1 MMIDFSS
8 NNQSILVA
16 DQPIVINISQ
26 LTFSQLWID
35 ELTIN
40 NQQAAA
46 LPKGA
51 KVEIEAVAIVGDI
64 SDEKCLRTFMMKYK
78 KYIQFW
84 WKSENWYNYD
94 AKLKAETF
102 LMQNEKII
110 QFCKIEI
117 DRITMLWS
125 PLLVL
130 VK

>member
-8 NNQSILVA
+8 NNQSILVG

-64 SDEKCLRTFMMKYK
+64 SDEK
-78 KYIQFW
+78 
-84 WKSENWYNYD
+84 
-94 AKLKAETF
+94 
-102 LMQNEKII
+102 
-110 QFCKIEI
+110 
-117 DRITMLWS
+117 
-125 PLLVL
+125 
-130 VK
+130 

>member
-8 NNQSILVA
+8 NNQSILVGY
-16 DQPIVINISQ
+16 QPIVINIRQ

-64 SDEKCLRTFMMKYK
+64 SDEK
-78 KYIQFW
+78 
-84 WKSENWYNYD
+84 
-94 AKLKAETF
+94 
-102 LMQNEKII
+102 
-110 QFCKIEI
+110 
-117 DRITMLWS
+117 
-125 PLLVL
+125 
-130 VK
+130 

>member
-64 SDEKCLRTFMMKYK
+64 SDEK
-78 KYIQFW
+78 
-84 WKSENWYNYD
+84 
-94 AKLKAETF
+94 
-102 LMQNEKII
+102 
-110 QFCKIEI
+110 
-117 DRITMLWS
+117 
-125 PLLVL
+125 
-130 VK
+130 

>member
-1 MMIDFSS
+1 MIDFSS
-8 NNQSILVA
+8 NNQSILVG

-64 SDEKCLRTFMMKYK
+64 SDEK
-78 KYIQFW
+78 
-84 WKSENWYNYD
+84 
-94 AKLKAETF
+94 
-102 LMQNEKII
+102 
-110 QFCKIEI
+110 
-117 DRITMLWS
+117 
-125 PLLVL
+125 
-130 VK
+130 

>member
-8 NNQSILVA
+8 NNQSILVG
-16 DQPIVINISQ
+16 DQPIVINIRQ

-64 SDEKCLRTFMMKYK
+64 SDEK
-78 KYIQFW
+78 
-84 WKSENWYNYD
+84 
-94 AKLKAETF
+94 
-102 LMQNEKII
+102 
-110 QFCKIEI
+110 
-117 DRITMLWS
+117 
-125 PLLVL
+125 
-130 VK
+130 